1 MPAPPEK
8 LKARGTTH
16 HCIESPGI
24 GFTVDR
30 PEVPARSKKRVGI
43 VRQRTRN
50 SCSLQQT
57 AADAPMRSRLPG
69 AAGGLK
75 KKRVDAAAD
84 THQKLLRGS
93 APLPVAIA
101 GPGPGGS
108 AISLRRR
115 ASRPRARPAWEN
127 KGLQTL
133 ARSGGRRRFCSL
145 NNGLSCDCYASCC
158 VTSSIALF
166 LFGIQAAHATPQQ
179 TGA

>member
-1 MPAPPEK
+1 VPAPPEK

-115 ASRPRARPAWEN
+115 ASGPEQDR
-127 KGLQTL
+127 L
-133 ARSGGRRRFCSL
+133 GRIKACKHL
-145 NNGLSCDCYASCC
+145 LE
-158 VTSSIALF
+158 
-166 LFGIQAAHATPQQ
+166 AAAV
-179 TGA
+179 GVFAA